1 MKNYRSI
8 LKMAALLTVV
18 SAAADVRVALA
29 QTDLTTGHTVD
40 RVSDGA
46 TLFVASPPSDLQ
58 NVVRAADGTISSA
71 ESNRAMTQ
79 SPLTSAGPNARFV
92 EEDSAFGPGTITLD
106 TVTGFRWLDLTV
118 TEPFTYNEVVAELG
132 PGGMFDGYR
141 LGLDVEVEEV
151 MNAFGVVG
159 YLPAQ
164 PIHDEFIGFF
174 GITNYQDQWPQTF
187 GYASPL
193 MNGMAPVFGLD
204 FLYSNGAPTYLG
216 ETGGLLHNPNYNFKG
231 FGTWILRVIAPATCL
246 GLTCTIN
253 GKSSETIIQGTNGDD
268 VICGTDKNDII
279 LGKGGNDTICGNAG
293 DDVILADNGHD
304 RVDGGPGNDVLDG
317 GTGMDMLDGSEG
329 NDILLGGNDSDLLYG
344 GMGFDHLSG
353 GLGQD
358 MLNGGPD
365 DDICEKENSDKL
377 LVSCENKVSSTNMS
391 ILTLD
396 KNSVSPE
403 LAKSLNI
410 LMNSAKF

>member
-1 MKNYRSI
+1 VIDKFTSFRKIEMKNHRSI
-8 LKMAALLTVV
+8 LKIAALLTVV
-18 SAAADVRVALA
+18 IVAADIRVALA
-29 QTDLTTGHTVD
+29 QTDLTTGHTVA
-40 RVSDGA
+40 RAPDGA
-46 TLFVASPPSDLQ
+46 TLFVAPPTSDLR
-58 NVVRAADGTISSA
+58 NAVRAADGTIISA
-71 ESNRAMTQ
+71 ESDGAMTQ

-118 TEPFTYNEVVAELG
+118 TEPFTYNKVVAELG
-132 PGGMFDGYR
+132 PGGMFEGYH

-164 PIHDEFIGFF
+164 PVHDEFMGFF
-174 GITNYQDQWPQTF
+174 GITSHQDQWPETF

-193 MNGMAPVFGLD
+193 VGGMAPVFGLD

-216 ETGGLLHNPNYNFKG
+216 YTGELRHNPNINFKG

-253 GKSSETIIQGTNGDD
+253 GKPSETIIQGTNGDD

-279 LGKGGNDTICGNAG
+279 LGKGGHDTICGGVG

-304 RVDGGPGNDVLDG
+304 RVEGGPGNDVLDG
-317 GTGMDMLDGSEG
+317 GTGMDMLDGG
-329 NDILLGGNDSDLLYG
+329 PDNDVLLGG
-344 GMGFDHLSG
+344 
-353 GLGQD
+353 
-358 MLNGGPD
+358 
-365 DDICEKENSDKL
+365 
-377 LVSCENKVSSTNMS
+377 
-391 ILTLD
+391 
-396 KNSVSPE
+396 
-403 LAKSLNI
+403 
-410 LMNSAKF
+410 